1 MRRPGLW
8 LGLAAVCAWSLAP
21 FLWQVLTSVKPAAD
35 LEALP
40 PFLPGAITLVHYEAI
55 FAGHPFARLLLNS
68 FMVSALATLLALGF
82 GSLAGFALAKLRPP
96 GRAAALAAVGAPA
109 CFPLANLRPPGRAAT
124 LAAVVALSMLPP
136 VATVSPL
143 FLLAGA
149 AGLRDTLVGLV
160 LVYAGFALPLAVW
173 LMAQFFRAVPDAIYI
188 AARVDGCSA
197 AGAFAKVML
206 PLAVPG
212 LTATGLLVFV
222 FCWNEFLY
230 ALTLTSSLAART
242 VPVGIALFPGL
253 HEVPWGEIAA
263 GSVIATLPPVVL
275 AIAFQRRVLA
285 GLTAGAVKG

>member
-1 MRRPGLW
+1 M
-8 LGLAAVCAWSLAP
+8 S
-21 FLWQVLTSVKPAAD
+21 
-35 LEALP
+35 
-40 PFLPGAITLVHYEAI
+40 
-55 FAGHPFARLLLNS
+55 AG
-68 FMVSALATLLALGF
+68 ATLLALGL

-96 GRAAALAAVGAPA
+96 GRAA
-109 CFPLANLRPPGRAAT
+109 T
-124 LAAVVALSMLPP
+124 LAGVVALSMLPP

-149 AGLRDTLVGLV
+149 TGLRDTLAGLI

-173 LMAQFFRAVPDAIYI
+173 LMAQFFRGVPDELYI

-197 AGAFAKVML
+197 LGAFAKVML
-206 PLAVPG
+206 PLAAPG
-212 LTATGLLVFV
+212 LAAAGLLVFV

-230 ALTLTSSLAART
+230 ALTLTSSMAART

-263 GSVIATLPPVVL
+263 ASVVATAPLILL
-275 AIAFQRRVLA
+275 AILFQRRVLD

>member
-1 MRRPGLW
+1 MKRLARGF
-8 LGLAAVCAWSLAP
+8 GLAAVCAWSLAP
-21 FLWQVLTSVKPAAD
+21 FAWQILTSVKPTAE

-40 PFLPGAITLVHYEAI
+40 PLLPRAITFEHYAAI
-55 FAGHPFARLLLNS
+55 FAGQPFARLLANS
-68 FMVSALATLLALGF
+68 FVVAACATLLALGL
-82 GSLAGFALAKLRPP
+82 GSLAAFALAKLRPR
-96 GRAAALAAVGAPA
+96 GRGAA
-109 CFPLANLRPPGRAAT
+109 
-124 LAAVVALSMLPP
+124 LAAVVALSMLQP

-149 AGLRDTLVGLV
+149 AGLRDTLAGLV

-173 LMAQFFRAVPDAIYI
+173 LMAQFFRGVPDALYI
-188 AARVDGCSA
+188 AARLDGCSA
-197 AGAFAKVML
+197 AGAFARVML

-230 ALTLTSSLAART
+230 ALTLTSSIAART
-242 VPVGIALFPGL
+242 VPVGIALFPGI

-263 GSVIATLPPVVL
+263 GSVTATAPLVALAVV
-275 AIAFQRRVLA
+275 FQRRVLE